1 MFMRD
6 SFTKIELLNYMKLLE
21 INKYLI
27 CKQSEKQYIYT
38 YIHIYTP
45 THIYIQGPYI
55 FIFLYEA
62 HFPE

>member
-27 CKQSEKQYIYT
+27 CKQSEKQ
-38 YIHIYTP
+38 
-45 THIYIQGPYI
+45 HIYIYI
-55 FIFLYEA
+55 YIAFIYKQYI
-62 HFPE
+62 